1 MTDDESA
8 EYCTLLCDDPPD
20 EVVLVACGPR
30 EKDVVLALR
39 KLTGLSLW
47 HSRNLARQ
55 APVTVPEGLDHY
67 EARSAVTVLRSAGAE
82 AERRPEP
89 EAGEHTAPSP

>member
-8 EYCTLLCDDPPD
+8 EYYTLLCDDPPN

-30 EKDVVLALR
+30 EKNVILALR

-55 APVTVPEGLDHY
+55 APVTVLEGLDHY
-67 EARSAVTVLRSAGAE
+67 EARSAVSVLRSAGAE
-82 AERRPEP
+82 AEWRQEP
-89 EAGEHTAPSP
+89 EAGEHAVPSP